1 MMYKMV
7 TRFSDQLVKLATG
20 RNLLLLCLL
29 FLLTTSVIFPLMSSL
44 IDDPAGEL
52 EKIDTKLYY
61 SPEDLYEIMEPY
73 GEQGRRVYA
82 LSHLTADVLFPL
94 VYAFF
99 FGLLISYL
107 FQRGFPKESWVH
119 RLNLVP
125 FGLLIFDLIENLG
138 VVILLLAYPTR
149 MVGLALLTGLVT
161 SAKWMLAGITVTLP
175 LVGAAVWLIM
185 SLRGRSLGD

>member
-1 MMYKMV
+1 MV
-7 TRFSDQLVKLATG
+7 TRFSDQLVRLATG
-20 RNLLLLCLL
+20 RNLLFLFLV

-61 SPEDLYEIMEPY
+61 SSAELYEILDAY
-73 GEQGRRVYA
+73 GDQGRRVYA

-99 FGLLISYL
+99 FGLLIAYI
-107 FQRGFPKESWVH
+107 FQRAFSKDSWVQ

-125 FGLLIFDLIENLG
+125 FLLLIFDLIENVS
-138 VVILLLAYPTR
+138 VVILLLAYPTQ
-149 MVGLALLTGLVT
+149 MAGLARLTGLVT
-161 SAKWMLAGITVTLP
+161 SVKWILAGITVALP
-175 LVGAAVWLIM
+175 LLGVVGWFFRN
-185 SLRGRSLGD
+185 LRGRSLGDSA